1 MKRGFFLFFLLIFSS
16 SALFADE
23 VYPEITELYAAD
35 PQYAQLCFDIEA
47 YYSAQASS
55 GELPGFVFRRYTPTE
70 GMTLIALSSLL
81 SLPFETI
88 ASLNRLSSNI
98 VFDGKTEILIPNRP
112 ALFLPER
119 RKSDL
124 ELMVFEGHD
133 WNEEQFVRV
142 RSGELKELFFWLDGQ
157 SYGDLER
164 SYFLGF
170 LRFFPVPKGRITSD
184 YGIRKDPF
192 HGRES
197 FHGGVDIAAPAG
209 TDVICPQNGTV
220 AFCGEGHPIY
230 GTYIEIIHDNDVRTR
245 YAHLSNI
252 YVSEN
257 QFVAGGDIIA
267 AVGST
272 GRATGPHLHFEFISD
287 DTRKDP
293 RLFLNF

>member
-164 SYFLGF
+164 
-170 LRFFPVPKGRITSD
+170 
-184 YGIRKDPF
+184 
-192 HGRES
+192 
-197 FHGGVDIAAPAG
+197 
-209 TDVICPQNGTV
+209 
-220 AFCGEGHPIY
+220 
-230 GTYIEIIHDNDVRTR
+230 
-245 YAHLSNI
+245 
-252 YVSEN
+252 EN